1 MESFYIF
8 ATMNWL
14 DIAICILLL
23 IGLWKGYLNGFFV
36 ELTSMIAL
44 IAAIYGS
51 IYFSNY
57 AGDWLR
63 LQFDWEETYITIAS
77 FVVTFVVIIFVIT
90 YVGKLITKII
100 KTVQLS
106 FINKLAGA
114 VFGMVKMGFL
124 ASVILMFI
132 NTASGEFNLIP
143 KDIKDNSLIYEHVE
157 PVAPVLLPKILEEAD
172 RMDRR
177 LRGDEEQ
184 VPAKPADSL
193 SRQE

>member
-1 MESFYIF
+1 
-8 ATMNWL
+8 MNWL
-14 DIAICILLL
+14 DIIICIFLL

-36 ELTSMIAL
+36 ELTSLIAL

-63 LQFDWEETYITIAS
+63 EQFDWEETYIAIAS
-77 FVVTFVVIIFVIT
+77 FVITFVVIIFIIT
-90 YVGKLITKII
+90 YIGKLITKVV

-114 VFGMVKMGFL
+114 AFGLAKMGFL

-132 NTASGEFNLIP
+132 NSASGEFNLID
-143 KDIKDNSLIYEHVE
+143 KKIKEDSLIYAHIE
-157 PVAPVLLPKILEEAD
+157 PLAPFLLPKILEEAD
-172 RMDRR
+172 RVDRR
-177 LRGDEEQ
+177 LRGDDNEEELEEE
-184 VPAKPADSL
+184 V
-193 SRQE
+193 

>member
-1 MESFYIF
+1 
-8 ATMNWL
+8 MNWL

-57 AGDWLR
+57 ASDWLR
-63 LQFDWEETYITIAS
+63 IQFNWDETYITIAS
-77 FVVTFVVIIFVIT
+77 FIITFVVIIFVIT

-114 VFGMVKMGFL
+114 AFGMVKMGFI

-132 NTASGEFNLIP
+132 NTASGEFDLVP
-143 KDIKDNSLIYEHVE
+143 KEIKENSLIYHHIE
-157 PVAPVLLPKILEEAD
+157 PIAPIFLPKILEEAD

-177 LRGDEEQ
+177 LRGDEEEI
-184 VPAKPADSL
+184 PTRKTDSL
-193 SRQE
+193 SSPS

>member
-1 MESFYIF
+1 
-8 ATMNWL
+8 MNWL

-36 ELTSMIAL
+36 ELTSLIAL

-63 LQFDWEETYITIAS
+63 EQFSWEESYITIAS
-77 FVVTFVVIIFVIT
+77 FIVTFVVIIFVIT
-90 YVGKLITKII
+90 YVGKLITKIV

-114 VFGMVKMGFL
+114 AFGMAKMAFI

-132 NTASGEFNLIP
+132 NTASGEYDLVP
-143 KDIKDNSLIYEHVE
+143 KETKESSLIYAHLE
-157 PVAPVLLPKILEEAD
+157 PIGPTLLPKILEEAD

-184 VPAKPADSL
+184 TPIKETDSL
-193 SRQE
+193 PSAD